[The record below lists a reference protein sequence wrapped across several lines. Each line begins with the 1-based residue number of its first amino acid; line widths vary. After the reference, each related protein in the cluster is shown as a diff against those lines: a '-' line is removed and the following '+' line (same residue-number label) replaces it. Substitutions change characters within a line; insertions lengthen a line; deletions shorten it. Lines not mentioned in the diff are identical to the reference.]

1 MGSLKGLFCGA
12 ALAALMVA
20 APHARAADA
29 GFTMEQALSYPYPL
43 EMASAEHGD
52 RVAWVRDLKG
62 VRNVWIASGPDF
74 TGRQLT
80 HYTADDGQEITQ
92 LTFSPDGSQLV
103 FVRGGD
109 HDENWP
115 AAGNLDPDPDS
126 STVQPKVAIWGVS
139 LSDGALTKI
148 AEGDAPTLSSKGQL
162 AYLVNDQVWTTT
174 LDGKGKPEQLFFDR
188 GHDGD
193 LQWSPDGSRLAFV
206 SERGDH
212 AFIGVFTGKDKPL
225 TYLAPTTN
233 IDESPRWSKDGTRL
247 AFTRRRGIGGPPQ
260 PLLKETP
267 EPWSIWVADASS
279 GDGHKTWQ
287 SPDTPHG
294 SYPGTA
300 GGANLSWAVGDRLVF
315 TAELDNWPHLYSVA
329 AAGGDATLLT
339 PGQFMVEHVTESR
352 DGKYMV
358 YDANTG
364 ATANDL
370 ERRHLF
376 RVPVDRA
383 APEELTGGTTL
394 EWSPFMASND
404 RVAFIGNDGRR
415 PPQAQI
421 VGLDGKGLRN
431 MSANDTPDGYPWQ
444 DFIIPKPVTYTAPDG
459 TVVHADLFQ
468 RPGGAA
474 QPAVIFVHGGPPRQ
488 MMLGWHYMDYYS
500 NGYAVNQYLAAH
512 GFTVLAVNYRLGIGY
527 GYDFQHPENSGPRGS
542 SEYQDVLAG
551 AHYLQHLP
559 GVDANRIGIWGGSYG
574 GLLTALAL
582 ARNSDTFKAGVD
594 FHGVHDWSHTI
605 GPRLPDVAHR
615 YEKGDHDAAMAT
627 AWTSSPDADVAK
639 WTSPVLLIQGD
650 DDRNVDFH
658 ETVDLARRLEAQHT
672 YFEEMVIPNEI
683 HGFLRYDSWLRADS
697 ATAAFLAKELKPSGN

>member
-1 MGSLKGLFCGA
+1 MGSLKALFCSA
-12 ALAALMVA
+12 AVAALMVSAPA
-20 APHARAADA
+20 AQAADT
-29 GFTMEQALSYPYPL
+29 GFSMEQVLSYPYPQ
-43 EMASAEHGD
+43 EMASPEHGD
-52 RVAWVRDLKG
+52 RVAWVRDYKG
-62 VRNVWIASGPDF
+62 VRNVWIAEGPDF
-74 TGRQLT
+74 VGRPLT

-92 LTFSPDGSQLV
+92 LTFSPDGAQLV

-115 AAGNLDPDPDS
+115 AAGKLDPDPDS
-126 STVQPKVAIWGVS
+126 SPVQPKVTIWGVS
-139 LSDGALTKI
+139 QTDGALTKI
-148 AEGDAPTLSSKGQL
+148 AEGDAPTISSRGQL

-174 LDGKGKPEQLFFDR
+174 LDGKGKPETLFFDR

-193 LQWSPDGSRLAFV
+193 LQWSPDGSRLAFE

-212 AFIGVFTGKDKPL
+212 AFIGVFTAKDKPL
-225 TYLAPTTN
+225 IYLAPTTN
-233 IDESPRWSKDGTRL
+233 IDESPRWSKDGARI
-247 AFTRRRGIGGPPQ
+247 AFTRRRGNGGPPA

-267 EPWSIWVADASS
+267 DPWSIWVADATT
-279 GDGHKTWQ
+279 GEGHKAWQ
-287 SPDTPHG
+287 GPDTLHG

-300 GGANLSWAVGDRLVF
+300 GGANLSWAAGDRLAF
-315 TAELDNWPHLYSVA
+315 TAELDNWPHLYSVP
-329 AAGGDATLLT
+329 AAGGDAMLLT
-339 PGQFMVEHVTESR
+339 PGAFMVEHVAESR

-364 ATANDL
+364 STANDL

-404 RVAFIGNDGRR
+404 RVAFIGNDGRH
-415 PPQAQI
+415 PPQAEI

-431 MSANDTPDGYPWQ
+431 ISANDTPAGYPWQ

-468 RPGGAA
+468 RAGGGDKPGM
-474 QPAVIFVHGGPPRQ
+474 IFVHGGPPRQ

-527 GYDFQHPENSGPRGS
+527 GYDFQHPEHSGPAGS

-559 GVDANRIGIWGGSYG
+559 GVDPNRIGIWGGSYG

-605 GPRLPDVAHR
+605 GPHLPDVAHR

-627 AWTSSPDADVAK
+627 AWASSPDADVGK

-658 ETVDLARRLEAQHT
+658 ETVDLARRLEDQHT

-697 ATAAFLAKELKPSGN
+697 ATAAFLAKELDAKQ

>member
-1 MGSLKGLFCGA
+1 M
-12 ALAALMVA
+12 AALMVA
-20 APHARAADA
+20 APAVRAAPAQTPA
-29 GFTMEQALSYPYPL
+29 GGFSMEQVLDYPFPQ

-52 RVAWVRDLKG
+52 RVAWVRDYKG
-62 VRNVWIASGPDF
+62 VRNVWIAEGPDF

-80 HYTADDGQEITQ
+80 HYGKDDGQEITQ
-92 LTFSPDGSQLV
+92 LTFSPDGGQLV

-115 AAGNLDPDPDS
+115 AAGGLDPDPDS
-126 STVQPKVAIWGVS
+126 STVQPKVTIWAVDMK
-139 LSDGALTKI
+139 DGGLTKI
-148 AEGDAPTLSSKGQL
+148 TEGDAPSISSKGQL
-162 AYLVNDQVWTTT
+162 AYISNDQVWTTT
-174 LDGKGKPEQLFFDR
+174 LDGKGKPERLFFDR
-188 GHDGD
+188 GHDAD

-212 AFIGVFTGKDKPL
+212 AFIGVYTSKDQPL
-225 TYLAPTTN
+225 EYLAPTTN
-233 IDESPRWSKDGTRL
+233 IDTTPRWSKDGTRI
-247 AFTRRRGIGGPPQ
+247 AFTRLRGAGGPPT

-267 EPWSIWVADASS
+267 NPWSIWVADAAS
-279 GDGHKTWQ
+279 GNAHKVWQ
-287 SPDTPHG
+287 SPDTLDG
-294 SYPGTA
+294 SYPDTA
-300 GGANLSWAVGDRLVF
+300 GETNLTWVAGDRLAF
-315 TAELDNWPHLYSVA
+315 TAELDNWPHLYSVP
-329 AAGGDATLLT
+329 AAGGEATLLT
-339 PGQFMVEHVTESR
+339 PGQFMVEHVTVSR
-352 DGKYMV
+352 DGRYMV

-364 ATANDL
+364 STPFDL

-376 RVPVDRA
+376 RVPVDHA

-394 EWSPFMASND
+394 EWSPFMASDN
-404 RVAFIGNDGRR
+404 RVAFIGTDGRH

-421 VGLDGKGLRN
+421 VGLDGKGLHN
-431 MSANDTPDGYPWQ
+431 VSANDTPADYPWQ
-444 DFIIPKPVTYTAPDG
+444 DLIIPKPVTYTAPDG
-459 TVVHADLFQ
+459 TTVHADLFQ
-468 RPGGAA
+468 RPGTAA

-527 GYDFQHPENSGPRGS
+527 GRAFQHPEGGGPRGS

-551 AHYLQHLP
+551 AHFLQHMQ
-559 GVDANRIGIWGGSYG
+559 GVDPNRIGIWGGSYG

-594 FHGVHDWSHTI
+594 FHGVHDWSQTI
-605 GPRLPDVAHR
+605 GGRIPDVAHR
-615 YEKGDHDAAMAT
+615 YEKGDHDAAMT
-627 AWTSSPDADVAK
+627 SAWTSSPDADVGK

-658 ETVDLARRLEAQHT
+658 ETVDLARRLEAQRT

-697 ATAAFLAKELKPSGN
+697 ATAAFLAKELKPGG